1 MDARSS
7 IDLLASA
14 QQGGD
19 DALEELLRRYLP
31 RLRRWASGRLPSGLR
46 TMLDTGDLV
55 QDAVINAL
63 RNLNSIEIRDEGSLQ
78 SYLQRAVKNRIIDLY
93 RRKGRRPARD
103 TMPEEAAAHVTAPD
117 EAAIRAEDL
126 RRYRAALSRLRED
139 DRKAVILWVERG
151 LPHRDIAVE
160 LKKPSAAAARMT
172 VNRALE
178 RLAREMRRGPSS

>member
-1 MDARSS
+1 
-7 IDLLASA
+7 
-14 QQGGD
+14 
-19 DALEELLRRYLP
+19 
-31 RLRRWASGRLPSGLR
+31 
-46 TMLDTGDLV
+46 MLDTGDLV

-103 TMPEEAAAHVTAPD
+103 TMPEAAAALVTAPD

-160 LKKPSAAAARMT
+160 LNKPSAAAARMT